1 VVESTESDL
10 VRRKRLRFRSAHRG
24 SKELDLI
31 LGPFARRH
39 VDKFTPTQLSRYERL
54 LDLPEP
60 ELFGW
65 LTGQIEVP
73 QEECNDVLEMLLTFD
88 PRQATP

>member
-1 VVESTESDL
+1 MTDSAESDL
-10 VRRKRLRFRSAHRG
+10 ARRKRLRFRSAHRG

-31 LGPFARRH
+31 LGPFARRY
-39 VDKFTPTQLSRYERL
+39 VDNFTTVQLDRYERL
-54 LDLPEP
+54 LELPEP

-73 QEECNDVLEMLLTFD
+73 HAERNDVVEMLLTFD
-88 PRQATP
+88 PTQATP